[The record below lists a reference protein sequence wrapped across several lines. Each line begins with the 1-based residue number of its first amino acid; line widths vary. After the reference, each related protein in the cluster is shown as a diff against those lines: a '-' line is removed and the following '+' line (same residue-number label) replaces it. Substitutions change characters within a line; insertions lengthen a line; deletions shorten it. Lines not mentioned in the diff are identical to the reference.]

1 MASTAKKVVVKF
13 DGKDEKKNVVKYTS
27 EDEAVGSIYISKIA
41 VKKLGDPEEITV
53 TIEPA

>member
-13 DGKDEKKNVVKYTS
+13 DGKDEKKNVVKFTS
-27 EDEAVGSIYISKIA
+27 EDEAVGSIYISKLA